1 VNIQFLGYQQ
11 MLTTRVY
18 GFRVINTLQQERMFE
33 LSIGNQLLEDNK
45 FKIQDIPDLCFA
57 RLKSELSIESEE
69 NVLPLDMSVTDAEL
83 KKYIEVHYPS
93 KVRRGTPFKP
103 QS

>member
-1 VNIQFLGYQQ
+1 MTIQFLGYQQ

-33 LSIGNQLLEDNK
+33 LSIRNQLLADNK

-57 RLKSELSIESEE
+57 RLKRELSLESEV
-69 NVLPLDMSVTDAEL
+69 NVLPVDMSVTDAEL
-83 KKYIEVHYPS
+83 KKYIEEHYPA
-93 KVRRGTPFKP
+93 KVRRGSAFNP